1 MTKTT
6 LRVLMFVA
14 VGLMI
19 GGSFSLLGSET
30 VVSTQQEIPKEYLAP
45 TRVGVQ
51 IPEHNEPVNV
61 YSDEIPLSQGW
72 QAYTQDT
79 CRRYGVDYSLMLG
92 LMETESSFRFDADS
106 GWAVGICQIGY
117 INEEWLAE
125 EGIDIYSKMG
135 NIEAGCMILSDF
147 LSRHSVSEALVCYN
161 CGEYGAQELFDDGI
175 TETEYSRTVQ
185 AAAERWA
192 EKIKE
197 AQK

>member
-1 MTKTT
+1 MGEK
-6 LRVLMFVA
+6 VA
-14 VGLMI
+14 VRLPFILTAAAMLAVCI
-19 GGSFSLLGSET
+19 WMPKNAET
-30 VVSTQQEIPKEYLAP
+30 KVNPAEMTAPARVV
-45 TRVGVQ
+45 VHM
-51 IPEHNEPVNV
+51 EHNEPVNV

-125 EGIDIYSKMG
+125 QGIDIYSNMG
-135 NIEAGCMILSDF
+135 NIEAGCMILSDY
-147 LSRHSVSEALVCYN
+147 LTRYTEEQALMAYN
-161 CGEYGAQELFDDGI
+161 MGEYGAAEKWESGI
-175 TETEYSRTVQ
+175 YSSEYSEAVLQRANYWNQ
-185 AAAERWA
+185 I
-192 EKIKE
+192 IKE

>member
-1 MTKTT
+1 MPFI
-6 LRVLMFVA
+6 LGAAAILAGCMWVA
-14 VGLMI
+14 V
-19 GGSFSLLGSET
+19 
-30 VVSTQQEIPKEYLAP
+30 PKETTTEVKANPAEMTAP
-45 TRVGVQ
+45 ARVVVHM
-51 IPEHNEPVNV
+51 EHNDPVNV

-135 NIEAGCMILSDF
+135 NIEAGCMILSDY
-147 LSRHSVSEALVCYN
+147 LNRYTENQALMAYN
-161 CGEYGAQELFDDGI
+161 MGEYGAAELWEDGV
-175 TETEYSRTVQ
+175 YSSQYSEAVLQRANYWNQ
-185 AAAERWA
+185 I
-192 EKIKE
+192 IKE
-197 AQK
+197 G